1 MAHCTGKINKEEKKL
16 IELFID
22 FDTTDFLC
30 EYHFLQCLY
39 VFSENKQIRVR
50 QTDFFHLSKT

>member
-30 EYHFLQCLY
+30 EYHFLQCLH
-39 VFSENKQIRVR
+39 VFQKINKFLFDRLI
-50 QTDFFHLSKT
+50 FFT